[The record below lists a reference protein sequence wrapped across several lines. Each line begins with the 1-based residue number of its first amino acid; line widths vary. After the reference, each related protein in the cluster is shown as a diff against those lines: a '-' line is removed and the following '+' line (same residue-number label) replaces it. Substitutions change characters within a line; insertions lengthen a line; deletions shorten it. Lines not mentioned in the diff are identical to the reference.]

1 MLKLAY
7 RYDQTAARLMVEGL
21 PDISADHG
29 QGVIG
34 ILSSWKLQFVDL
46 QNWRGGA
53 NTSKPCSPRF
63 FLTPVTCC
71 RVSRPCGGPESP
83 VSLSLLHP
91 LVVTSCSCAAAS
103 QPGVE
108 PLSIQLD
115 DAELADLVRCLD
127 AMRLDPRVQI
137 AWVAQNDRPLARRE
151 LAERIPLMKRIAAPV
166 LGGSALVAAALL
178 VSLLPL
184 PSLKPT
190 KPAAE
195 PTPTSSPAA
204 DSESGT
210 KSDIN
215 ADAPG
220 DQ

>member
-1 MLKLAY
+1 MGKLINIQPIS
-7 RYDQTAARLMVEGL
+7 RIEG
-21 PDISADHG
+21 HG
-29 QGVIG
+29 
-34 ILSSWKLQFVDL
+34 
-46 QNWRGGA
+46 
-53 NTSKPCSPRF
+53 
-63 FLTPVTCC
+63 
-71 RVSRPCGGPESP
+71 RV
-83 VSLSLLHP
+83 
-91 LVVTSCSCAAAS
+91 A
-103 QPGVE
+103 
-108 PLSIQLD
+108 IQLD

-166 LGGSALVAAALL
+166 LGGSALVVAALL

-195 PTPTSSPAA
+195 PTPTSNPAA
-204 DSESGT
+204 DSGAGT
-210 KSDIN
+210 KSESGSQ

>member
-34 ILSSWKLQFVDL
+34 ILSSWKLQFV
-46 QNWRGGA
+46 G
-53 NTSKPCSPRF
+53 SPELEGRREH
-63 FLTPVTCC
+63 LEAMLATVLPYARYLLSGVT
-71 RVSRPCGGPESP
+71 RPCGGPESP
-83 VSLSLLHP
+83 VSLSPAPSGGHQLQLR
-91 LVVTSCSCAAAS
+91 SS

-115 DAELADLVRCLD
+115 DAELADLCAVS
-127 AMRLDPRVQI
+127 MRALSRVQI

>member
-21 PDISADHG
+21 PDISADHA

-34 ILSSWKLQFVDL
+34 ILSSWKLQFV
-46 QNWRGGA
+46 G
-53 NTSKPCSPRF
+53 SPELEGRREH
-63 FLTPVTCC
+63 LEAMLATVLPYARYLLSGVT
-71 RVSRPCGGPESP
+71 RPCGGPESP
-83 VSLSLLHP
+83 VSLSRSPSGGHQLQLR
-91 LVVTSCSCAAAS
+91 SS

-166 LGGSALVAAALL
+166 LGVSALVAAALL

-195 PTPTSSPAA
+195 PTPASSSAA
-204 DSESGT
+204 DSLSGT
-210 KSDIN
+210 KSDTN